1 MWFRDPIIK
10 SLDIHLNSS
19 TSGLR
24 SAWVQGKPR
33 ILTISTPPSSTSSY
47 RRLYTLSLVLEV
59 RGCHQNPVNLKTLCY
74 IFGERKL
81 CDFQSPQVSVVT

>member
-1 MWFRDPIIK
+1 MVDQY
-10 SLDIHLNSS
+10 LNSS

-47 RRLYTLSLVLEV
+47 RRLYTFSLVLAL
-59 RGCHQNPVNLKTLCY
+59 RGCHQNPVNLAIKY
-74 IFGERKL
+74 F
-81 CDFQSPQVSVVT
+81 